1 MYASHVRKGQIILYQ
16 DVPHRVLDFQ
26 HRTPGNLR
34 AFVQMKLRNLMS
46 GASIGVRFSATES
59 VERAILEQHEMQYL
73 YSDPDHHHFMN
84 TENYEQITLDDEALG
99 SGKDYLVPDMR
110 IVVEY
115 YDGQPIGV
123 DLPSTVDL
131 EVTDTEPEMQG
142 ATASASYK
150 PATLE
155 TGVVVQ
161 VPPFIKIGDKVR
173 INPNDGTYQER
184 VKE

>member
-34 AFVQMKLRNLMS
+34 AFVQMKLRNLLT

-59 VERAILEQHEMQYL
+59 VERAMLEQHEMQYL
-73 YSDPDHHHFMN
+73 YSDPAGHYFMN
-84 TENYEQITLDDEALG
+84 TETYDQITLDDEALG
-99 SGKDYLVPDMR
+99 NATDYLVPEMR

-115 YDGQPIGV
+115 HDGQPIGV
-123 DLPSTVDL
+123 ELPSTVDL
-131 EVTDTEPEMQG
+131 TITETEPELKG

-161 VPPFIKIGDKVR
+161 VPAFIKTGDKVR
-173 INPNDGTYQER
+173 VNPNDGTYQER

>member
-1 MYASHVRKGQIILYQ
+1 MLASHVRKGMIILYN
-16 DVPHRVLDFQ
+16 DTPHRVMEFQ

-34 AFVQMKLRNLMS
+34 AFVQAKLRNLMT
-46 GASIGVRFSATES
+46 GASMEVRFSATES
-59 VERAILEQHEMQYL
+59 VERAILEQHEMEYL
-73 YSDPDHHHFMN
+73 YSDPELHHFMN
-84 TENYEQITLDDEALG
+84 TENFEQIALDNEALG
-99 SGKDYLVPDMR
+99 SGVDYLAPGMR

-115 YDGQPIGV
+115 FDGQPIGV

-131 EVTDTEPEMQG
+131 TVVETEPELKG

-161 VPPFIKIGDKVR
+161 VPPFIKQGDKVR
-173 INPNDGTYQER
+173 VNPNDGTYQER
-184 VKE
+184 VKM